1 MAKRNRIIL
10 IIALVVIIVMCCVN
24 AVAQAITIDHPQYY
38 SIYNCGLRCPAQ
50 VGWTV
55 QPADLGS
62 ARRLAGWH
70 FVSDVPD
77 LLAYVRHSDFTNSG
91 YQRGHL
97 CPAADRSA
105 CSELMRGTFRLSNV
119 APQVP
124 SLNTGAW
131 KASENF
137 CRAAALKY
145 GSVDVV
151 VVPIFLRR
159 DTTFIGANKL
169 AVPHAF
175 FKAAWVTASDSVIGS
190 WFLFNK

>member
-1 MAKRNRIIL
+1 MRSKT
-10 IIALVVIIVMCCVN
+10 IIVTNIIVIMLVCWLRAN
-24 AVAQAITIDHPQYY
+24 AQTILIDHPQYY
-38 SIYNCGLRCPAQ
+38 SIYNCGVRCPSQ

-55 QPADLGS
+55 HAEDMGTAKRMP
-62 ARRLAGWH
+62 GWR
-70 FVSDVPD
+70 FLSDVPD
-77 LLAYVRHSDFTNSG
+77 TLAYVRHSDFTNSG

-105 CSELMRGTFRLSNV
+105 SSELMRGTFHLSNV

-124 SLNTGAW
+124 ALNVGAW
-131 KASENF
+131 KTSENF

-145 GSVDVV
+145 GSVNVV

-159 DTTFIGANKL
+159 DTAYIGPNRL

-175 FKAAWVTASDSVIGS
+175 FKAAWVTANDSVIGS

>member
-1 MAKRNRIIL
+1 MLVCWLRATAQTIL
-10 IIALVVIIVMCCVN
+10 
-24 AVAQAITIDHPQYY
+24 IDHPQYY
-38 SIYNCGLRCPAQ
+38 SIYNCGVRCPSQ

-55 QPADLGS
+55 RAEDMGTAKRQP
-62 ARRLAGWH
+62 GWR
-70 FVSDVPD
+70 FLSDVPD
-77 LLAYVRHSDFTNSG
+77 TLAYVRHSDFTNTG

-105 CSELMRGTFRLSNV
+105 SSELMRGTFHLSNV

-124 SLNTGAW
+124 ALNVGAW
-131 KASENF
+131 KTSETF

-159 DTTFIGANKL
+159 DTAFIGRNRL

-175 FKAAWVTASDSVIGS
+175 FKAAWVTSNDSVIGS

>member
-1 MAKRNRIIL
+1 MTKRNRIII

-24 AVAQAITIDHPQYY
+24 AVAQAIMIDHPQYY
-38 SIYNCGLRCPAQ
+38 SIYNCGVRCPAQ

-55 QPADLGS
+55 HAEDIGTAKRQP
-62 ARRLAGWH
+62 GWR
-70 FVSDVPD
+70 FLSDVPD
-77 LLAYVRHSDFTNSG
+77 TLAYVRHSDFTNSG

-105 CSELMRGTFRLSNV
+105 CSELMRGTFHLSNV

-124 SLNTGAW
+124 ALNVGAW
-131 KASENF
+131 KSSENF

-145 GSVDVV
+145 GSIDVV

-159 DTTFIGANKL
+159 DTTFIGRNRL

>member
-1 MAKRNRIIL
+1 MRNKFIIAASIIVIMLVCWLRATAQTIL
-10 IIALVVIIVMCCVN
+10 IEN
-24 AVAQAITIDHPQYY
+24 PQYF
-38 SIYNCGLRCPAQ
+38 SLYNYALKCPEQ
-50 VGWTV
+50 VGWTINAGDIGKSKR
-55 QPADLGS
+55 QP
-62 ARRLAGWH
+62 GWR
-70 FVSDVPD
+70 FLSDVPD
-77 LLAYVRHSDFTNSG
+77 TLAYVRHSDFTNSG

-105 CSELMRGTFRLSNV
+105 SSELMRGTFHLSNV

-124 SLNTGAW
+124 ALNVGAW
-131 KASENF
+131 KTSETF

-151 VVPIFLRR
+151 VIPIFLRR
-159 DTTFIGANKL
+159 DTTFIGAHRL

-175 FKAAWVTASDSVIGS
+175 FKAAWVTSNDSVIGS

>member
-1 MAKRNRIIL
+1 MRNRFIIAASIIVIMLVCWLRATAQTIL
-10 IIALVVIIVMCCVN
+10 I
-24 AVAQAITIDHPQYY
+24 DHTQYY
-38 SIYNCGLRCPAQ
+38 SIYNCGVRCPSQ
-50 VGWTV
+50 VGWVLHAADIGTAKR
-55 QPADLGS
+55 QP
-62 ARRLAGWH
+62 GWR
-70 FVSDVPD
+70 FLSDVPD
-77 LLAYVRHSDFTNSG
+77 TLAYVRHSDFTNSG

-105 CSELMRGTFRLSNV
+105 SSELMRGTFHLSNV

-124 SLNTGAW
+124 ALNVGAW
-131 KASENF
+131 KTSETF
-137 CRAAALKY
+137 CRDAALKY

-159 DTTFIGANKL
+159 DTTYIGHNRL

-175 FKAAWVTASDSVIGS
+175 FKAAWVTSNDSVIGS